1 MSLVSVIMPMKNAR
15 DFVADAL
22 RSVLAE
28 TGVTL
33 QVIVVDDGSEDG
45 CGRVVRDVTDPRVI
59 LIEGPRQGIAAAF
72 NAGLS
77 VAGGDIIMRCDADDR
92 FAAGRIAWQTA
103 WLAEHPD
110 DVAVCGY
117 FTTVDD
123 DGQPLA
129 QFDKRREAGLIND
142 DLRQGHTLTHLCA
155 YAIRTQTLRR
165 MGGLRSWFVTAEDID
180 LQLRLA
186 DAGRVWY
193 EPRPAYEYRLH
204 DASITHQQRDPL
216 RLFYE
221 QSARRFAAQ
230 RQSGERDDLELG
242 KPPHPPRGKGGSATD
257 AAQQAQQL
265 LLGQAWRQHE
275 EGQRGSALRS
285 AWRACLKRPS
295 SLAAWRS
302 LAMMCLRKPVTK

>member
-1 MSLVSVIMPMKNAR
+1 MNLVSIIIPMKNAR
-15 DFVADAL
+15 DFVADSL
-22 RSVLAE
+22 RSVLDE
-28 TGVTL
+28 KDVPL

-45 CGRVVRDVTDPRVI
+45 SGRVVRDLADPRVI

-77 VAGGDIIMRCDADDR
+77 VAGGEIIMRCDADDR
-92 FAAGRIAWQTA
+92 FTPGRIAWQSA

-123 DGQPLA
+123 DGKPLA
-129 QFDKRREAGLIND
+129 RFDRRQAAGLIND
-142 DLRQGHTLTHLCA
+142 DLRQGNTPTHLCA
-155 YAIRTQTLRR
+155 YAIRTQTLRQV
-165 MGGLRSWFVTAEDID
+165 GGLRSWFITAEDID

-186 DAGRVWY
+186 EAGRVWY
-193 EPRPAYEYRLH
+193 EPRPCYEYRLH
-204 DASITHQQRDPL
+204 DASITHRQRDPL

-230 RQSGERDDLELG
+230 RLADGRDDLELG
-242 KPPHPPRGKGGSATD
+242 RPPHPPQGKGGSATG
-257 AAQQAQQL
+257 AARQAQQL

-285 AWRACLKRPS
+285 AWRACLKRPINVI
-295 SLAAWRS
+295 AWRS
-302 LAMMCLRKPVTK
+302 LAVMCLRKPATK